1 MRQDFRQKAKLELS
15 KEQAMSL
22 DELSPEQTEAKQ
34 QELLQSVPAATP
46 IGNKALREKLG
57 GTWTEDLYW
66 AIRSRLI
73 ERGQLEAGRGR
84 GGSVRLVPTPQEQ
97 PAQPQPAAQPAP
109 QAGAPIAPDYTKE
122 TELYEPI
129 SSVLRNNWSKEQGF
143 DNYLVEVTAKQ
154 GSRATGGK
162 WTRPDVTV
170 VGYKTFPYLPGR
182 FLEVISF
189 EVKPTSTLDITAVY
203 EALAHRRSAT
213 RAYVVG
219 HVPESANSDM
229 QNEIEAVT
237 EEAKKLGVGVII
249 ADDPADFD
257 TWEVL
262 LDADRVEPDPGRLN
276 EFIARQTSPEL
287 REQIVRWFK

>member
-1 MRQDFRQKAKLELS
+1 
-15 KEQAMSL
+15 MSL
-22 DELSPEQTEAKQ
+22 DELSPEQIEAKQ
-34 QELLQSVPAATP
+34 QELLRSVPAATS

-57 GTWTEDLYW
+57 DTWTEDLYW

-84 GGSVRLVPTPQEQ
+84 GGSVRLVPAPQVQ
-97 PAQPQPAAQPAP
+97 PAQPQPAEQPAR
-109 QAGAPIAPDYTKE
+109 QADAHVAPDYTKE
-122 TELYEPI
+122 TALYEPI
-129 SSVLRNNWSKEQGF
+129 SNVLRNNWSKEQGF

-189 EVKPTSTLDITAVY
+189 EVKPTNTLDITAVY

-219 HVPESANSDM
+219 HVPEAADTDM
-229 QNEIEAVT
+229 QNEVEAVT
-237 EEAKKLGVGVII
+237 EEAKKLGIGVII

>member
-1 MRQDFRQKAKLELS
+1 
-15 KEQAMSL
+15 MSL
-22 DELSPEQTEAKQ
+22 DELSPEQIEAKQ
-34 QELLQSVPAATP
+34 QELLQSIPETAS

-57 GTWTEDLYW
+57 GEWTEDLYW

-73 ERGQLEAGRGR
+73 ERGQLEPGRGR
-84 GGSVRLVPTPQEQ
+84 GGSVRLVPS
-97 PAQPQPAAQPAP
+97 PQPESAQQQLAVQPVLQTGVPA
-109 QAGAPIAPDYTKE
+109 APDYTKE

-129 SSVLRNNWSKEQGF
+129 SNVLRNNWSKEQGF

-189 EVKPTSTLDITAVY
+189 EVKPTNTLDITAVY

-219 HVPESANSDM
+219 HVPEAANEDM
-229 QNEIEAVT
+229 RNEIEAVT
-237 EEAKKLGVGVII
+237 EEAKKLGIGVII

-287 REQIVRWFK
+287 RDQIVRWFK

>member
-1 MRQDFRQKAKLELS
+1 
-15 KEQAMSL
+15 MSL
-22 DELSPEQTEAKQ
+22 DELSPEQIEAKQ
-34 QELLQSVPAATP
+34 QELLQSVPETTS

-57 GTWTEDLYW
+57 NAWTEDLYW

-73 ERGQLEAGRGR
+73 ERGQLEPGRGR
-84 GGSVRLVPTPQEQ
+84 GGSVRLVSAPQPQ
-97 PAQPQPAAQPAP
+97 QAQQQPAAQLAP
-109 QAGAPIAPDYTKE
+109 QAGAAPPPDYTKE
-122 TELYEPI
+122 AELYEPI

-154 GSRATGGK
+154 GSRVTGGK

-189 EVKPTSTLDITAVY
+189 EIKPTSTLDITAVY

-219 HVPESANSDM
+219 HVPEAANAYM
-229 QNEIEAVT
+229 QNEVESVT
-237 EEAKKLGVGVII
+237 EEAKKLGIGVII

-276 EFIARQTSPEL
+276 EFIARQTGTSKNPHRSAPRRHTSNL
-287 REQIVRWFK
+287 PRPDARTPT

>member
-1 MRQDFRQKAKLELS
+1 
-15 KEQAMSL
+15 MSL
-22 DELSPEQTEAKQ
+22 DGLSPEQIEAKQ
-34 QELLQSVPAATP
+34 QELLVAVPATAT

-57 GTWTEDLYW
+57 QAWSEDLYW

-73 ERGQLEAGRGR
+73 ERGLLDTGRGK
-84 GGSVRLVPTPQEQ
+84 GGSVKRVPAPI
-97 PAQPQPAAQPAP
+97 QPAAQPQVAAALV
-109 QAGAPIAPDYTKE
+109 QVGAPPAAPDYSKE
-122 TELYEPI
+122 SELYEPV
-129 SSVLRNNWSKEQGF
+129 SSVLRNHWSKEQGF

-154 GSRATGGK
+154 GSRSTGGK

-189 EVKPTSTLDITAVY
+189 EIKPTNTLDITAVY

-219 HVPESANSDM
+219 HVPSAERAEM
-229 QNEIEAVT
+229 ENEVEAVT
-237 EEAKKLGVGVII
+237 EEAKKLGIGVII

-262 LDADRVEPDPGRLN
+262 LDADRVEPDPARLN

>member
-1 MRQDFRQKAKLELS
+1 
-15 KEQAMSL
+15 MSL
-22 DELSPEQTEAKQ
+22 DGLSPEQIEAKQ
-34 QELLQSVPAATP
+34 QELLAAIPAAAP
-46 IGNKALREKLG
+46 IGNKTLRERLG
-57 GTWTEDLYW
+57 QNWSEDLFW
-66 AIRSRLI
+66 EIRSRLI

-84 GGSVRLVPTPQEQ
+84 GGSTKLVPAPVVPVVQ
-97 PAQPQPAAQPAP
+97 PPAVVPPAAGDVP
-109 QAGAPIAPDYTKE
+109 QAPDYSKE
-122 TELYEPI
+122 SELYEPV
-129 SSVLRNNWSKEQGF
+129 SSVLRNHWSKEQGF

-154 GSRATGGK
+154 GSRQTGGK

-189 EVKPTSTLDITAVY
+189 EIKPTNTLDITAVY
-203 EALAHRRSAT
+203 EALSHRRSAT

-219 HVPESANSDM
+219 HIPHDA
-229 QNEIEAVT
+229 QNEMGNELEAVT
-237 EEAKKLGVGVII
+237 DEAKKLGIGVIV

-262 LDADRVEPDPGRLN
+262 LDADRFEPDPARLN
-276 EFIARQTSPEL
+276 EFIARQTTPEL

>member
-1 MRQDFRQKAKLELS
+1 
-15 KEQAMSL
+15 MSL
-22 DELSPEQTEAKQ
+22 DGLSPEQIEVKQ
-34 QELLQSVPAATP
+34 QELVAAVPVATS
-46 IGNKALREKLG
+46 IGNKALRDKLG
-57 GTWTEDLYW
+57 PNWSEDLYW

-73 ERGQLEAGRGR
+73 ERGQLEPGRGR
-84 GGSVRLVPTPQEQ
+84 GGSVRLVPIPVVPAVPPVA
-97 PAQPQPAAQPAP
+97 PAQPPAQPGVP
-109 QAGAPIAPDYTKE
+109 PAPDYSKE
-122 TELYEPI
+122 TELYEPV
-129 SSVLRNNWSKEQGF
+129 SSVLRNHWSKEQGF

-154 GSRATGGK
+154 GSRLTGGK

-189 EVKPTSTLDITAVY
+189 EVKPTNSLDITAVY

-219 HVPESANSDM
+219 HVPAGKSPDM
-229 QNEIEAVT
+229 ENEVEAVT
-237 EEAKKLGVGVII
+237 EEAKKLGIGVII

-262 LDADRVEPDPGRLN
+262 LDADRAEPDPARLN

-287 REQIVRWFK
+287 RDQIVRWFK